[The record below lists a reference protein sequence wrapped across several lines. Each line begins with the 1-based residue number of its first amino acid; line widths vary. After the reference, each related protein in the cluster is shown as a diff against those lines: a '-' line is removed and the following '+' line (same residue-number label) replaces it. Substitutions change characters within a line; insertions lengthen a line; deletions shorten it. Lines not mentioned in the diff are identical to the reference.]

1 MFFTL
6 LKELVDR
13 FIEFLLKMSKGET
26 PEAKLTSVLK
36 STVFLLSVLIFA
48 SISLLAENIN
58 LRTQLNDYKS
68 VATKV
73 GLLLN
78 PENLNVTADEISKL
92 TTTIE
97 LSNNTL
103 RKENTHLTETNI
115 QLGQENY
122 WIQVLLQKTL
132 QDTRRLKANNDTLL
146 KMCRPGNRN

>member
-13 FIEFLLKMSKGET
+13 FIEFLLKMSKGES

-36 STVFLLSVLIFA
+36 STVFLLSVLIFV

-58 LRTQLNDYKS
+58 LRTQLSDYKS
-68 VATKV
+68 VAAKV

-78 PENLNVTADEISKL
+78 PESSSVAAEEVSRLTAS
-92 TTTIE
+92 IE
-97 LSNNTL
+97 GSNAAL
-103 RKENTHLTETNI
+103 RKENNQLSETNAS
-115 QLGQENY
+115 LTQENY

-132 QDTRRLKANNDTLL
+132 QDISRLKANNDTLL
-146 KMCRPGNRN
+146 KICKVPKS

>member
-13 FIEFLLKMSKGET
+13 FIEFLLKMSKGES

-36 STVFLLSVLIFA
+36 STVFLLSVLMFA

-68 VATKV
+68 VAAKV

-78 PENLNVTADEISKL
+78 PETSNVTADEINKL
-92 TTTIE
+92 TASIE
-97 LSNNTL
+97 ISNTAL
-103 RKENTHLTETNI
+103 RKENDKLTESNI
-115 QLGQENY
+115 SLTQENY
-122 WIQVLLQKTL
+122 WIQILLQKTL
-132 QDTRRLKANNDTLL
+132 QDIRRLKGNNDVLL
-146 KMCRPGNRN
+146 GFCKAPVRN

>member
-13 FIEFLLKMSKGET
+13 FIEFLLKMSKGES

-36 STVFLLSVLIFA
+36 STVFLLSVLMFT

-68 VATKV
+68 VAAKV

-78 PENLNVTADEISKL
+78 PETSNVTADEINKL
-92 TTTIE
+92 TASIE
-97 LSNNTL
+97 ISNTAL
-103 RKENTHLTETNI
+103 RKENDKLTESNI
-115 QLGQENY
+115 SLTQENY
-122 WIQVLLQKTL
+122 WIQILLQKTL
-132 QDTRRLKANNDTLL
+132 QDIRRLKGNNDVLL
-146 KMCRPGNRN
+146 GFCKAPVRN

>member
-13 FIEFLLKMSKGET
+13 FIEFLLKMSKGES

-36 STVFLLSVLIFA
+36 STVFLLSVLMFT

-68 VATKV
+68 VAAKV

-78 PENLNVTADEISKL
+78 PETSNVTADEINKL
-92 TTTIE
+92 TASIE
-97 LSNNTL
+97 VSNTAL
-103 RKENTHLTETNI
+103 RKENDKLTESNI
-115 QLGQENY
+115 SLTQENY
-122 WIQVLLQKTL
+122 WIQILLQKTL
-132 QDTRRLKANNDTLL
+132 QDIRRLKGNNDVLL
-146 KMCRPGNRN
+146 GFCKAPVRN